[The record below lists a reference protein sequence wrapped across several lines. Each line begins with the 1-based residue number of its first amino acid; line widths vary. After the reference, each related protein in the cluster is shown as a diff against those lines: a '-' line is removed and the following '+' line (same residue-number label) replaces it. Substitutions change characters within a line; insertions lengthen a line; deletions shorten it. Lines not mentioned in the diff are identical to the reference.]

1 MNLKNI
7 EIDEKENE
15 VILRK
20 GLTTIYIRNQDQTHL
35 IIDFEK
41 DGDITGVIVTEMDN
55 ICHKCTSFDMFKEFV
70 KTQPEE
76 VWRMLNSVLVST
88 LIL

>member
-1 MNLKNI
+1 MYLKNI

-15 VILRK
+15 IVLRRD
-20 GLTTIYIRNQDQTHL
+20 LIRIYIRKLNQDQL

-41 DGDITGVIVTEMDN
+41 EGSVTGVITTEMDN

-70 KTQPEE
+70 KVHPDEI
-76 VWRMLNSVLVST
+76 WRMLHSVFVST
-88 LIL
+88 LTL

>member
-1 MNLKNI
+1 MYLKNI

-15 VILRK
+15 IVLRRD
-20 GLTTIYIRNQDQTHL
+20 LIRIYIRKLNQDQL

-41 DGDITGVIVTEMDN
+41 EGSVTGVITTEMDN

-70 KTQPEE
+70 KVHPDEI
-76 VWRMLNSVLVST
+76 WRILHSVFVST
-88 LIL
+88 LTL